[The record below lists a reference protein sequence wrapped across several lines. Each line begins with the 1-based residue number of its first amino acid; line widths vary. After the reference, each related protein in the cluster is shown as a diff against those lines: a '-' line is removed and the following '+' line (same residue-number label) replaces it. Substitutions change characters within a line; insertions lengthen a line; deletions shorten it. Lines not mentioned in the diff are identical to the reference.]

1 MKRLWAPWRMAYI
14 RREKSKGCL
23 FCDKPTEGT
32 DSRNLILFQGKRAF
46 VIMNRFPYNSGHLM
60 IVPRRHCLNL
70 EELEKSEVQEL
81 FELSRLS
88 LEILKATFRP
98 QGFNIGVNIGR
109 AAGAGEEHLHVHIV
123 PRWAGDTNFMP
134 VLGEAKVMPEYLDET
149 YRRLR
154 YAFETFKQGRER
166 RKGGRKR

>member
-1 MKRLWAPWRMAYI
+1 MKRLWAPWRMTYI

-23 FCDKPTEGT
+23 FCDKPTEGM
-32 DSRNLILFQGKRAF
+32 DSRNLILFQGRRAF

-60 IVPRRHCLNL
+60 IVPRRHCLDF
-70 EELEKSEVQEL
+70 EELERAEVQEL

-88 LEILKATFRP
+88 LKILKATFRP

-134 VLGEAKVMPEYLDET
+134 VLSEAKVVPEYLDET
-149 YRRLR
+149 YRRLHD
-154 YAFETFKQGRER
+154 AFEALGRR
-166 RKGGRKR
+166 RKGKKGGRKK